1 MDTVTAMFMLQIV
14 KVSSDL
20 FVMMGGEI
28 LRLTQCAGKVIGSF
42 LLLVL
47 VIYLLDN
54 WATPMDHAQLD
65 HISEVFLRLSPW
77 TKWTAPPSIITSR
90 TVPTALMMTAVQVKE
105 LGFIAI
111 ITDPPRTDQKL
122 IRNKQPCQL
131 KAGFKQMFFEKCR
144 CSFRSLNLK
153 EYFVY

>member
-20 FVMMGGEI
+20 SAMMDGEI
-28 LRLTQCAGKVIGSF
+28 LRLTQCV
-42 LLLVL
+42 
-47 VIYLLDN
+47 DN

-77 TKWTAPPSIITSR
+77 TKWTAPPAIITSR

-111 ITDPPRTDQKL
+111 ITDQPRTDQ
-122 IRNKQPCQL
+122 
-131 KAGFKQMFFEKCR
+131 
-144 CSFRSLNLK
+144 
-153 EYFVY
+153 